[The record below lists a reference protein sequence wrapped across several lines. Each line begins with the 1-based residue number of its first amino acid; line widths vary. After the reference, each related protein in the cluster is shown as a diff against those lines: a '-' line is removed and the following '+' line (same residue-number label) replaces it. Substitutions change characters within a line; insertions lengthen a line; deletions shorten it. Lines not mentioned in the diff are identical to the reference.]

1 MPKYNELMSRPGA
14 NLNRLLAWQPC
25 HGCAQAL
32 TEHWVPRGLLDQ
44 FSEQPL
50 TQRELAKKGVKNFE
64 LKMRTK
70 AEEDPV
76 VAAASIVARAE
87 YVRQMHELS
96 RRFGGKLQK
105 GAGALVEK
113 AGRAEMKLGK
123 SPRGA
128 PPISR

>member
-1 MPKYNELMSRPGA
+1 MGATAKTCFSAAEIQRVDEPAGA
-14 NLNRLLAWQPC
+14 NLNRLPRLAAATA
-25 HGCAQAL
+25 CAQAL

-87 YVRQMHELS
+87 YVRQCTNS
-96 RRFGGKLQK
+96 RGASAGNSRK
-105 GAGALVEK
+105 GAA
-113 AGRAEMKLGK
+113 RW
-123 SPRGA
+123 
-128 PPISR
+128 